1 MSTLQSQASVGSRAL
16 GAGLTLA
23 VSVGLFA
30 YGGLWLDDRFGT
42 KPWLLLVA
50 VALGLLGGMLHLIRV
65 LAPELWP
72 FGKLPSE
79 TPPHDRG
86 RPPDGPPQPPA

>member
-1 MSTLQSQASVGSRAL
+1 MDDPKRLPVGGARGL

-30 YGGLWLDDRFGT
+30 YAGLWLDARFGT
-42 KPWLLLVA
+42 KPWLLLVC
-50 VALGLLGGMLHLIRV
+50 VGCGIVGGILHLIRV

-72 FGKLPSE
+72 FGKSPRNGDPGGGA
-79 TPPHDRG
+79 PP
-86 RPPDGPPQPPA
+86 PP

>member
-1 MSTLQSQASVGSRAL
+1 MSNPIPTDTKQTRAM

-30 YGGLWLDDRFGT
+30 YGGWWLDARWGSTPLF
-42 KPWLLLVA
+42 LLLGVGCGI
-50 VALGLLGGMLHLIRV
+50 VGGMLHLIRV

-72 FGKLPSE
+72 FGKLP
-79 TPPHDRG
+79 RN
-86 RPPDGPPQPPA
+86 GPPKSSG